1 MAPLASM
8 ESLSTTPDFSAL
20 PGVGGVGQVV
30 GGAMSVVSGRK
41 SAATV
46 APDAVS
52 TSSMMVAHKTF
63 EPPGL
68 GKPSRVTPLGLDE
81 GKLSAS
87 DHKRAKDGWVPIP
100 RSYYLRHMEIRAWKI
115 WRMYLPSGRIFV
127 QFRISV
133 NCMHAGISGTNIP
146 PEGKFLPSVEPFFLL
161 CFIHTDFY

>member
-20 PGVGGVGQVV
+20 PPGGGVGQVV

-68 GKPSRVTPLGLDE
+68 GKPSRVTPLGLEE
-81 GKLSAS
+81 GKLSSS
-87 DHKRAKDGWVPIP
+87 DHKSARMDGF
-100 RSYYLRHMEIRAWKI
+100 
-115 WRMYLPSGRIFV
+115 PSLLYT
-127 QFRISV
+127 IS
-133 NCMHAGISGTNIP
+133 NNTRTS
-146 PEGKFLPSVEPFFLL
+146 
-161 CFIHTDFY
+161 HTMAQPCQDFW

>member
-1 MAPLASM
+1 MVSVHSRLMPPPMAPLASM

-20 PGVGGVGQVV
+20 PGVGGAGQVV

-81 GKLSAS
+81 GKMSSS
-87 DHKRAKDGWVPIP
+87 DHKSARMDGFPHP
-100 RSYYLRHMEIRAWKI
+100 SYIRTV
-115 WRMYLPSGRIFV
+115 S
-127 QFRISV
+127 
-133 NCMHAGISGTNIP
+133 
-146 PEGKFLPSVEPFFLL
+146 
-161 CFIHTDFY
+161 